1 MVTVSVIQTMLAPAV
16 MISACG
22 LLLLS
27 MNNKYSLIIDRMRAF
42 AAEKRIASEKE
53 KNGENVNRSRI
64 ENVNRQLHELRV
76 RVGFVRN
83 AVIGYSSA
91 VGCFILTSFGIGIQ
105 HWFPSPAVTISSL
118 LFFLAGMLAIL
129 VGALFAAYDA
139 WIGYRVIMIEIGEQ
153 KTDKNEF

>member
-1 MVTVSVIQTMLAPAV
+1 MLAVSVIQTMLAPAV

-42 AAEKRIASEKE
+42 GAEKRIALEKE
-53 KNGENVNRSRI
+53 KAGEQVNKSRV
-64 ENVNRQLHELRV
+64 ENVNRQLDELRV

-105 HWFPSPAVTISSL
+105 HWFPYPAVTVSSL
-118 LFFLAGMLAIL
+118 VFFLAGMLAIL

-153 KTDKNEF
+153 KAEENGF